1 VDKKPEL
8 DQVRS
13 AVRGVLEESAA
24 FKRLAPE
31 AQAQLAHDI
40 VNVSHYLADPTWLDA
55 ASSPAR
61 AKALASDPVDDLK
74 KRMAK
79 DPGQVAFDA
88 KGVKQGIE
96 GFGQLVQKVD
106 FPAFVSGL
114 VKGVF
119 NAVVDASIQQMQAYA
134 EMLAAVSK
142 SVDQFASDHIPD
154 AQVRDHIAKRY
165 PSMVEIDTSG
175 DTAKLKMREGADDKG
190 IDLGK
195 EFGLP
200 SSVDLS
206 DEAAETA
213 LVNAAKMEMA
223 KQRQQLMATMVLL
236 GINRIVVTNGK
247 INAKVV
253 FDIQASDQAKRQA
266 KAELHDEQ
274 ASSST
279 EAAAAATWSPW
290 GAAGGGFSAS
300 QSHSTSVASA
310 VDDTSESKATVKA
323 QLSGDVQLNFK
334 SETFPLERMVDS
346 GGMAMLNQRAQPT
359 AQAQK
364 GGKPAAAPPAGAGR

>member
-1 VDKKPEL
+1 
-8 DQVRS
+8 
-13 AVRGVLEESAA
+13 
-24 FKRLAPE
+24 
-31 AQAQLAHDI
+31 
-40 VNVSHYLADPTWLDA
+40 
-55 ASSPAR
+55 
-61 AKALASDPVDDLK
+61 
-74 KRMAK
+74 M
-79 DPGQVAFDA
+79 AFDA

-119 NAVVDASIQQMQAYA
+119 NAVVDASIQQMHAYA

-154 AQVRDHIAKRY
+154 AQVRDQIARRY
-165 PSMVEIDTSG
+165 PSIVEIDTSG
-175 DTAKLKMREGADDKG
+175 DSAKLKMKEGAADAG
-190 IDLGK
+190 IDIGK
-195 EFGLP
+195 ELGLS

-206 DEAAETA
+206 DEAAEMA
-213 LVNAAKMEMA
+213 LVNAAKLEMA

-253 FDIQASDQAKRQA
+253 FDIEASDQAKRSARAQ
-266 KAELHDEQ
+266 LHDEQ
-274 ASSST
+274 SSSST
-279 EAAAAATWSPW
+279 VAAAAATWSPW
-290 GAAGGGFSAS
+290 GAAGGGFSSS

-310 VDDTSESKATVKA
+310 IDDTSESKATLKA

-334 SETFPLERMVDS
+334 SETFPLERMVDT

-359 AQAQK
+359 STTPR
-364 GGKPAAAPPAGAGR
+364 GGKPAAAPPSTGAAK

>member
-1 VDKKPEL
+1 MDKPEL
-8 DQVRS
+8 DHVRS

-24 FKRLAPE
+24 YKSLAPE
-31 AQAQLAHDI
+31 AQAQLAHDM
-40 VNVSHYLADPTWLDA
+40 VNVSRFLADPAWLDPA
-55 ASSPAR
+55 ASPAR

-74 KRMAK
+74 KRLAK

-88 KGVKQGIE
+88 KGMKQGIE

-154 AQVRDHIAKRY
+154 AQVRDQIARRY
-165 PSMVEIDTSG
+165 PSIVQIDTSG
-175 DTAKLKMREGADDKG
+175 DTAKLAMREGADDKG
-190 IDLGK
+190 VDIGK
-195 EFGLP
+195 EFGL
-200 SSVDLS
+200 SGVDLS
-206 DEAAETA
+206 DEAAELQ

-223 KQRQQLMATMVLL
+223 RQRQQLMATMVLL

-253 FDIQASDQAKRQA
+253 FDIQASDQAKRTA

-274 ASSST
+274 SSSST

-300 QSHSTSVASA
+300 QSHSTTVGSA
-310 VDDTSESKATVKA
+310 VDDTSESKASLKA

-334 SETFPLERMVDS
+334 SETFPLEKMVDS
-346 GGMAMLNQRAQPT
+346 GGMSLLNQRAQPT
-359 AQAQK
+359 PPPAQPPPAQK
-364 GGKPAAAPPAGAGR
+364 GAAK